1 MTVEHGVQHGP
12 IGAEKTAERS
22 RHRLSALPL
31 TDQEKSA
38 RYPMATMD
46 LNAAIYGSVTDAD
59 AELIGKVER
68 TDWLNRHLN
77 MNSEP
82 VRKNA
87 GKLIAAGAAGF
98 VEFGNFKALVFN
110 PHEESMRSVNV
121 NKGRKPDQVASLVTT
136 REHIESIFDWNEL
149 ERGMTKDD
157 VTRMMDAFYT
167 KSEENPHVD
176 FAGPFG
182 FRGPAADHI
191 PDHLTEI
198 DPKTGKRLVQII
210 LPNYECPSN
219 DVVGAA
225 ITAMKDRDPD
235 MPNYLAITSA
245 NPSSTKTGRQEPAHW
260 LRGGLQEEFHNYS
273 PRFFIMGHETQDKEL
288 EEQAKYE
295 NHATNSTTIL
305 DFSRAEVDEFGMVGI
320 HMVRHGS
327 LSDEHTEM
335 MLASLGM
342 TLHIDDN
349 APAASELRQYST
361 EFIDA
366 RKGTPETVHV
376 EEAPSLENVVFINK
390 VVNS

>member
-1 MTVEHGVQHGP
+1 MTVERGVITGTFA
-12 IGAEKTAERS
+12 AELAAARS
-22 RHRLSALPL
+22 RQRLSARPL
-31 TDQEKSA
+31 TEQEKLV
-38 RYPMATMD
+38 RYPMHTMA
-46 LNAAIYGSVTDAD
+46 LNETIYGSVDSSHAT
-59 AELIGKVER
+59 LIGEVES
-68 TDWLNRHLN
+68 TDWSIRHLN

-82 VRKNA
+82 MRKNA
-87 GKLIAAGAAGF
+87 GKTIAAGAAGF
-98 VEFGNFKALVFN
+98 VEFGNFKALVFH

-136 REHIESIFDWNEL
+136 REHIESIFDWDKL
-149 ERGMTKDD
+149 GPGMTKDD
-157 VTRMMDAFYT
+157 VVKMMDAFYT
-167 KSEENPHVD
+167 KSEENPHAD

-225 ITAMKDRDPD
+225 ITAMRDRDPL

-260 LRGGLQEEFHNYS
+260 LRRGLQEEFHKYS
-273 PRFFIMGHETQDKEL
+273 PKFFIMGHEDQDREL
-288 EEQAKYE
+288 EEQNKYE
-295 NHATNSTTIL
+295 HHATNSTTIL
-305 DFSRAEVDEFGMVGI
+305 DFSRIERDEFGMPGV

-327 LSDEHTEM
+327 LSDEKTKM

-342 TLHIDDN
+342 TLHIDPE
-349 APAASELRQYST
+349 APAASELREYPAD
-361 EFIDA
+361 FIA
-366 RKGTPETVHV
+366 AGKGTQAPVH
-376 EEAPSLENVVFINK
+376 EAQTPDLANVVFLNK
-390 VVNS
+390 RI